1 MIHKYEQWLKE
12 SELASANPAPAA
24 TTPAPAGDGTTDMSN
39 PATAAP
45 APADQAPADGA
56 TADTTGSP
64 EASSALSEIDQFR
77 ELDNARKDAIKAFK
91 KKQEEFLEIPDDIR
105 KNPTEEADVTKVNN
119 LKTELKDLNKAMKDA
134 QSKWDDFNEQ
144 TLGIGDDNDDEP

>member
-12 SELASANPAPAA
+12 SELAGANPPPASA
-24 TTPAPAGDGTTDMSN
+24 PAPAGDGTTDMSN
-39 PATAAP
+39 PATVAPEATP
-45 APADQAPADGA
+45 APDA
-56 TADTTGSP
+56 TADTTGST
-64 EASSALSEIDQFR
+64 EATSALSEIDQFR

-91 KKQEEFLEIPDDIR
+91 KKQEEFLQIPDDVR
-105 KNPTEEADVTKVNN
+105 KNPTEEADKTKIEG

-144 TLGIGDDNDDEP
+144 TLGIGEDDINDEP